1 MRALDAGQAQVV
13 FALGA
18 LFVDVR
24 LAVLPAVLSKFEPLC
39 NTIEERQECAILLLT
54 LVDIS

>member
-1 MRALDAGQAQVV
+1 MRALDAGQAQVI

-24 LAVLPAVLSKFEPLC
+24 FAILPAVLSKFEPLC
-39 NTIEERQECAILLLT
+39 NTVEKRQKRAILLLT